1 MRSVLAGKN
10 ITTAKWRQLRA
21 EKNGGQ
27 ATEEDGEEEIAEDGE
42 EEFEEDGEEA
52 TEGDGEEATEGDG
65 EEVIETEVAAAAM
78 VDRTKL
84 MSARQGRFSDEQKVQ
99 ISKAARPV
107 TTQVSSE
114 GTDDIIVAASA
125 SDTLRDFARQVLVRK
140 DFSFRKNH
148 RQIYQF
154 VNSCLLNLSNHH
166 SVDTSGL
173 LPALASPS
181 GSSLLKE
188 ILLTPMCVKD
198 DFSQSRLSFQSVVLP
213 LIGVLTRESVCQST
227 MGNESNTIYG
237 TVYTHHRTFVGGG
250 IILCMQEVLSH
261 GSFAGS
267 SLNIGHNQ
275 CEVTSLSSALLA
287 IVRLVYQII
296 TRIRDARVT
305 LADTITILASQAQMC
320 VKISSSTDR
329 DRFINEILVKE
340 TERLQRIVSDAKDS
354 VIPFLDVTAADP
366 SAPPTTGPNI
376 THLRDIYDPPGD
388 LSTKGPRH
396 DNDLVNISEI
406 DILPTQQEITCS
418 RPPFLPSNGV
428 QDAPHFLA
436 HGWKRQVDTHF
447 RLYREDMMDPL
458 RRSMVAFLSA
468 LQHTRFGEEH
478 RLLKHKE
485 LRKVIDG
492 DVSLNVYGNVRVFGM
507 TMERNTVGHIG
518 IGFSQPLQILG
529 TASKERRTEFWE
541 RSKNRLMHGGLVFLI
556 SRDQAALGSSRDAST
571 PNFQLILAVIVRRDT
586 EFLARDDKMA
596 RISITLADPLQ
607 YINMLNSASQS
618 SSKHWFLVES
628 PGSYFGSYS
637 SVLKALQHSMPAVL
651 PFGKYL
657 APTIEEQ
664 AQIRNR
670 EHIVDPPIYA
680 RAPEFQYDISVLLN
694 GQECRLD
701 VNNPDS
707 IEQTTRTLKS
717 NSTLDETQATAL
729 VDTLCREVALIN
741 GPPGT
746 GKTWIGVALMQ
757 VLLANKAQSDCG
769 PILCICYT
777 NHALDQFLEHLLDKG
792 INDIVRIGARSK
804 SERLQQY
811 NLHELMLKHDKPFNV
826 QNALRAAYGALE
838 ADAKVIEDLER
849 ALQGD
854 CLTWEN
860 VKGHLRLHFHD
871 LYLQFDRSGNTTFST
886 FDLAGNQDEGE
897 NSNDGDGG
905 FMKVESKRSKNLHH
919 FDRWRFGHD
928 IREITQRNTQVRESQ
943 RRSKKNNA
951 HRFKRNLFAVLDSDV
966 EKDWGLQAPVYKKI
980 PSTDRPVHLL
990 LGSDIWNMS
999 MTERQR
1005 LLHQWRPHVQQILM
1019 IRLGKLVK
1027 DFDVLN
1033 NNKNDAFDE
1042 FRRQIL
1048 RNCLVVGMTT
1058 NGAAKAQDLI
1068 QKLAPKIIICEEAG
1082 EVLESHI
1089 LASLSSSTQHL
1100 ILIGDHK
1107 QLRPQ
1112 IETYHLSSDSPIGK
1126 RYNLDKSLF
1135 ERLVTSVKN
1144 PLPMSTLTTQRRMR
1158 PCISNL
1164 IRAPLYPDL
1173 IDGGS
1178 VHEYPPVSGMGGS
1191 LFFMNHHHSEDAKDV
1206 YGMESHSNSF
1216 EVEMAKALAS
1226 YLIKNGYDQPG
1237 DIAVL
1242 TPYLGQLSKLRDAL
1256 KSSFMLIID
1265 ERDQEQ
1271 LDQKELEE
1279 EAKMSQDAHP
1289 QTGVRN
1295 LSLQNHLT
1303 LRTIDNYQ
1311 GEEAKIVI
1319 ISLVRNNTANDP
1331 TASGKIGFLKSPN
1344 RTNVLLSRAQH
1355 GMFIIGNAELM
1366 EQEKNG
1372 IWPSVIDE
1380 LRAHGRIG
1388 EGFPLEYGNGLPR
1401 EPSHD
1406 YLQGVVCLQFVLRPC
1421 LYQTLLV
1428 MPKHVP

>member
-1 MRSVLAGKN
+1 MT
-10 ITTAKWRQLRA
+10 I
-21 EKNGGQ
+21 
-27 ATEEDGEEEIAEDGE
+27 
-42 EEFEEDGEEA
+42 
-52 TEGDGEEATEGDG
+52 
-65 EEVIETEVAAAAM
+65 
-78 VDRTKL
+78 
-84 MSARQGRFSDEQKVQ
+84 
-99 ISKAARPV
+99 
-107 TTQVSSE
+107 QVSSE

-125 SDTLRDFARQVLVRK
+125 SDTVQDFARLVLAKK
-140 DFSFRKNH
+140 DFSFRKNQD
-148 RQIYQF
+148 QICQF

-181 GSSLLKE
+181 GSSLLEE
-188 ILLTPMCVKD
+188 ILLMPMGVKN
-198 DFSQSRLSFQSVVLP
+198 DFSQFRLSFQSVVLP

-227 MGNESNTIYG
+227 MGNESNTIYA
-237 TVYTHHRTFVGGG
+237 TVYAHNQKFIKEG
-250 IILCMQEVLSH
+250 IILCMQELLSC
-261 GSFAGS
+261 GSLAGS
-267 SLNIGHNQ
+267 SFNIGHNQ
-275 CEVTSLSSALLA
+275 RRDVYMCVVTSLSSALLA
-287 IVRLVYQII
+287 IVRLVYQVI

-305 LADTITILASQAQMC
+305 LADTVNALASQVQVCA
-320 VKISSSTDR
+320 KISSSTDR
-329 DRFINEILVKE
+329 DRFINGILVKE
-340 TERLQRIVSDAKDS
+340 AERLQRIVSDAKDS
-354 VIPFLDVTAADP
+354 IITFLDVSAADP
-366 SAPPTTGPNI
+366 CAPPATGPNI
-376 THLRDIYDPPGD
+376 AHLRDIYDPPGD
-388 LSTKGPRH
+388 LSTRGPRH
-396 DNDLVNISEI
+396 NNDLVKISEI
-406 DILPTQQEITCS
+406 NILPTQQEITCS

-468 LQHTRFGEEH
+468 LQHTPFGEEQ

-485 LRKVIDG
+485 LRKVNGG

-507 TMERNTVGHIG
+507 TMERNTMGHIG
-518 IGFSQPLQILG
+518 IGFSQPPQILG
-529 TASKERRTEFWE
+529 AANKERRTEFWE
-541 RSKNRLMHGGLVFLI
+541 RSKNRLMHGGLVCLI
-556 SRDQAALGSSRDAST
+556 SRDQVALGSSQNAST
-571 PNFQLILAVIVRRDT
+571 PNFQLILAVIVRRDV
-586 EFLARDDKMA
+586 ESLARDDKMA

-607 YINMLNSASQS
+607 YLNMLNSASQN

-628 PGSYFGSYS
+628 PGTYFGSYS
-637 SVLKALQHSMPAVL
+637 SVLKALQHSMPSIL

-664 AQIRNR
+664 AQIKNTK
-670 EHIVDPPIYA
+670 HIVDPPIYA
-680 RAPEFQYDISVLLN
+680 RAPAFQYDISVLLN

-701 VNNPDS
+701 VNNAES
-707 IEQTTRTLKS
+707 IEQATRTLQS
-717 NSTLDETQATAL
+717 NSTLDDTQATAL

-792 INDIVRIGARSK
+792 IDNIVRIGARSN

-811 NLHELMLKHDKPFNV
+811 NLHAQMLLHDKPFNV
-826 QNALRAAYGALE
+826 QNALRVAYEALE

-871 LYLQFDRSGNTTFST
+871 LYLQFDKSRNTTFST
-886 FDLAGNQDEGE
+886 VDLAGNQDDDE
-897 NSNDGDGG
+897 NDKDVDDG
-905 FMKVESKRSKNLHH
+905 FTKVESKRFKNLHH

-928 IREITQRNTQVRESQ
+928 IRENTRWNATVQESQ
-943 RRSKKNNA
+943 GRSKKNNA
-951 HRFKRNLFAVLDSDV
+951 HRSKWNRFAVLDSDV
-966 EKDWGLQAPVYKKI
+966 EKDWRLQVPVYKKI

-999 MTERQR
+999 MTERRR
-1005 LLHQWRPHVQQILM
+1005 LLDQWRPHVQQVLM
-1019 IRLGKLVK
+1019 NRLGKLIK
-1027 DFDVLN
+1027 DFETLN
-1033 NNKNDAFDE
+1033 NDKNNAFDE

-1135 ERLVTSVKN
+1135 ERLVTSVEN

-1164 IRAPLYPDL
+1164 IRVPLYPDL
-1173 IDGGS
+1173 IDGGD
-1178 VHEYPPVSGMGGS
+1178 VHEYPPVSGMGDN
-1191 LFFMNHHHSEDAKDV
+1191 LFFVHHHHPEDAKNM

-1216 EVEMAKALAS
+1216 EVDMAKALAS

-1237 DIAVL
+1237 DIAIL
-1242 TPYLGQLSKLRDAL
+1242 TPCCV
-1256 KSSFMLIID
+1256 F
-1265 ERDQEQ
+1265 
-1271 LDQKELEE
+1271 
-1279 EAKMSQDAHP
+1279 
-1289 QTGVRN
+1289 T
-1295 LSLQNHLT
+1295 LSL
-1303 LRTIDNYQ
+1303 
-1311 GEEAKIVI
+1311 
-1319 ISLVRNNTANDP
+1319 S
-1331 TASGKIGFLKSPN
+1331 
-1344 RTNVLLSRAQH
+1344 
-1355 GMFIIGNAELM
+1355 
-1366 EQEKNG
+1366 
-1372 IWPSVIDE
+1372 
-1380 LRAHGRIG
+1380 
-1388 EGFPLEYGNGLPR
+1388 
-1401 EPSHD
+1401 
-1406 YLQGVVCLQFVLRPC
+1406 
-1421 LYQTLLV
+1421 
-1428 MPKHVP
+1428 

>member
-1 MRSVLAGKN
+1 MRCMCPSQIHN

-1112 IETYHLSSDSPIGK
+1112 IETYHL
-1126 RYNLDKSLF
+1126 
-1135 ERLVTSVKN
+1135 
-1144 PLPMSTLTTQRRMR
+1144 
-1158 PCISNL
+1158 
-1164 IRAPLYPDL
+1164 
-1173 IDGGS
+1173 
-1178 VHEYPPVSGMGGS
+1178 
-1191 LFFMNHHHSEDAKDV
+1191 
-1206 YGMESHSNSF
+1206 F

-1380 LRAHGRIG
+1380 LRAHGRI
-1388 EGFPLEYGNGLPR
+1388 ESWLLMVAAFLIVTKACPVVTSVVFSVTRTTESIALSSVSRYAIDFI
-1401 EPSHD
+1401 PSVNIYAQSSVASRVAIAWRSWHQLCLNAATSSISPD
-1406 YLQGVVCLQFVLRPC
+1406 VTRKRVRLQSNAQ
-1421 LYQTLLV
+1421 
-1428 MPKHVP
+1428 